1 MPPMQYWEIVADK
14 LSAAAWAWG
23 YCGVVTEDAHISP
36 TLIIDKIMEA
46 RHYVLGML
54 VTTRSSNDKL
64 LLAL

>member
-36 TLIIDKIMEA
+36 SLIIDNYGSSA
-46 RHYVLGML
+46 LDTRYVSYPLI
-54 VTTRSSNDKL
+54 
-64 LLAL
+64 